1 MASSPND
8 TLVVETTDAICRI
21 TLNRPK
27 SLNAINPD
35 MARALK
41 QVAAEIKA
49 DKAVRVAVIQGAG
62 DHFMAGGDVKGF
74 KALLDENPDE
84 GAIRAHFDEML
95 TIVHGFIA
103 DFRQMPKPVLGSV
116 QGAVA
121 GAGFSLMLACDLRIA
136 SNGARF
142 LMAYGN
148 IGATADGGSTYLLPR
163 IVGAAKAME
172 LYLASQPMSAE
183 SALEMGLVGQV
194 CDKEALAQ
202 HALETAMRLA
212 QGPTVAYG
220 KVKELFL
227 SSWGSTVEDHLKA
240 ETQAFVDISLTR
252 DLQEGVKAFTE
263 KRQPWFQGL

>member
-1 MASSPND
+1 MASD
-8 TLVVETTDAICRI
+8 TIQLKISGNVATI
-21 TLNRPK
+21 TLNRPE
-27 SLNAINPD
+27 SRNALTSQMIAD
-35 MARALK
+35 LGDAVQACSAGEVRAVLLT
-41 QVAAEIKA
+41 
-49 DKAVRVAVIQGAG
+49 GAG
-62 DHFMAGGDVKGF
+62 DAFCSGADVKGLVARLENEGPQ
-74 KALLDENPDE
+74 ALSEEIGQVAGTLHDRVILPLLRLKKPVV
-84 GAIRAHFDEML
+84 GAINGVA
-95 TIVHGFIA
+95 
-103 DFRQMPKPVLGSV
+103 
-116 QGAVA
+116 A

-227 SSWGSTVEDHLKA
+227 SSWGSTVEDQLKA

>member
-1 MASSPND
+1 MTSD
-8 TLVVETTDAICRI
+8 TISFKLSGSVATI
-21 TLNRPK
+21 TLNRPEARN
-27 SLNAINPD
+27 SLTPQMISDLGDAVESCAAGEVRAVLLTGSGDSFCAGADLKGLVERLNKDGAQALSEEIGHVAGTLHDRVVLPLLRLKKPVIGAING
-35 MARALK
+35 
-41 QVAAEIKA
+41 VA
-49 DKAVRVAVIQGAG
+49 
-62 DHFMAGGDVKGF
+62 
-74 KALLDENPDE
+74 
-84 GAIRAHFDEML
+84 
-95 TIVHGFIA
+95 
-103 DFRQMPKPVLGSV
+103 
-116 QGAVA
+116 A

-136 SNGARF
+136 SSSARF

-172 LYLASQPMSAE
+172 LYLASQPMSADI
-183 SALEMGLVGQV
+183 ALEMGLITQV
-194 CDKEALAQ
+194 CDKEALPQ

-220 KVKELFL
+220 RVKELFL
-227 SSWGSTVEDHLKA
+227 NSWDNTVEAQLAA

>member
-1 MASSPND
+1 MTSD
-8 TLVVETTDAICRI
+8 TIQFKLSGNVATI
-21 TLNRPK
+21 TLNRPEARN
-27 SLNAINPD
+27 SLTPQMIADLGDAVQSCSAGEVRAVLLTGSGGAFCAGADLKGLVERLENGGPEALSQEIRHVAGTLHDRVILPLLRLKKPVVGAING
-35 MARALK
+35 
-41 QVAAEIKA
+41 VA
-49 DKAVRVAVIQGAG
+49 
-62 DHFMAGGDVKGF
+62 
-74 KALLDENPDE
+74 
-84 GAIRAHFDEML
+84 
-95 TIVHGFIA
+95 
-103 DFRQMPKPVLGSV
+103 
-116 QGAVA
+116 A

-136 SNGARF
+136 ASSARF

-183 SALEMGLVGQV
+183 SALEMGLVTQI
-194 CDKEALAQ
+194 CDKEALDQ

-212 QGPTVAYG
+212 QGPTIAYG
-220 KVKELFL
+220 RVKELFL
-227 SSWGSTVEDHLKA
+227 NSWGNTVEDQLEA

>member
-1 MASSPND
+1 MTSD
-8 TLVVETTDAICRI
+8 TISFKLSGSVATI
-21 TLNRPK
+21 TLNRPEARN
-27 SLNAINPD
+27 SLTHQMIADLGDAVESCAAGEVRAVLLTGSGDSFCAGADLKGLVERLNNDGAQALSEEIGHVAGTLHDRVVLPLLRLRKPVIGAING
-35 MARALK
+35 
-41 QVAAEIKA
+41 VA
-49 DKAVRVAVIQGAG
+49 
-62 DHFMAGGDVKGF
+62 
-74 KALLDENPDE
+74 
-84 GAIRAHFDEML
+84 
-95 TIVHGFIA
+95 
-103 DFRQMPKPVLGSV
+103 
-116 QGAVA
+116 A

-136 SNGARF
+136 SSSARF

-183 SALEMGLVGQV
+183 IALEMGLITQI
-194 CDKEALAQ
+194 CDKEALPQ
-202 HALETAMRLA
+202 HALEAAMRLA

-220 KVKELFL
+220 RVKELFL
-227 SSWGSTVEDHLKA
+227 NSWGNTVEAQLAA